1 VDTDI
6 FVAAHRA
13 EWARLDELVRRRRQ
27 LCGAEVDELVGLYQR
42 AATHL
47 SQVRSGAG
55 DAVLTA
61 ELSSRVARARSA
73 VTGAHVPAWR
83 QVARFVVVG
92 FPAAAYRARWWWFGA
107 AAGSIVLALI
117 AGAWIVRSPAV
128 QASLLPPAQAKQLV
142 QQEFRG
148 YYSQYAAT
156 SFAAKVWTNN
166 VLVAAESLIFGILL
180 GIPTVLV
187 LLNNALNVGVD
198 GGFMI
203 AHGRGTEFFALI
215 LPHGMLELSA
225 VFLAAAAG
233 LRLGWTIIDP
243 GPRPRSRALA
253 EEGRSTV
260 TIALGM
266 IIVLAVSGVIEAFV
280 TPSPLPT
287 WARIGI
293 GIVAETSFLSY
304 VLILGYRAMSVGE
317 TSDIEEAPDMVP
329 VAGLQSPGRLE
340 VEVRVGQRR
349 RETLRRGVHHRDP
362 ALAELGGQPGPLRAG
377 AFGGGRGVDGG

>member
-1 VDTDI
+1 VDADI

-13 EWARLDELVRRRRQ
+13 EWARLDELVRRRRR
-27 LCGAEVDELVGLYQR
+27 LTGAEVDELVGLYQR
-42 AATHL
+42 VATHL
-47 SQVRSGAG
+47 SVVRSSGA

-61 ELSSRVARARSA
+61 ELSTRVARARSA
-73 VTGAHVPAWR
+73 VTGAHAPAWR
-83 QVARFVVVG
+83 QVARFATVG
-92 FPAAAYRARWWWFGA
+92 FPAAAYRARWWWAGA
-107 AAGSIVLALI
+107 AAGSIVLAVI
-117 AGAWIVRSPAV
+117 AGAWIARSPSV

-142 QQEFRG
+142 QQQFRG

-166 VLVAAESLIFGILL
+166 VWVAAESLIFGILL

-187 LLNNALNVGVD
+187 LLDNALNVGVD
-198 GGFMI
+198 AGFMI

-253 EEGRSTV
+253 TEGRSAVTV
-260 TIALGM
+260 ALGM
-266 IIVLAVSGVIEAFV
+266 IVVLAVSGVIEAFV

-293 GIVAETSFLSY
+293 GTVAEVSFLCY
-304 VLILGYRAMSVGE
+304 VVIFGRRAVRAGE
-317 TSDIEEAPDMVP
+317 TSDIEEAPDTVP
-329 VAGLQSPGRLE
+329 IA
-340 VEVRVGQRR
+340 
-349 RETLRRGVHHRDP
+349 
-362 ALAELGGQPGPLRAG
+362 A
-377 AFGGGRGVDGG
+377 